1 MSKGKTTR
9 FNGSRY
15 AVQTGFE
22 DTPKAIT
29 LATSTKPIVL
39 TVTTHGYASA
49 DVVQVVGLHED
60 VDATYAI
67 KVLTADTFELRGSN
81 GEDYDFTDVAEATV
95 ARGVFAN
102 ICELTSYNEVG
113 DTRAQLPTSTI
124 CSDDEEES
132 EPGSRTPGTLTLQFN
147 SAPATASQQALQALD
162 DATTKFWSRLRLT
175 NGQGTM
181 LVHGYIQTGIGMDGS
196 TGALFTGGVTIQKTP
211 PVSGARSK
219 VWFPTVTG
227 A

>member
-9 FNGSRY
+9 FNGSRF
-15 AVQTGFE
+15 AVQTGLE
-22 DTPKAIT
+22 AEKTIT
-29 LATSTKPIVL
+29 AATQAKPIVI
-39 TVTTHGYASA
+39 TVVGHGYESA
-49 DVVQVVGLHED
+49 DVVQVSGLHED

-67 KVLTADTFELRGSN
+67 KKLSDDTFSLVGSN
-81 GEDYDFTDVAEATV
+81 GEDYELSLDSAT
-95 ARGVFAN
+95 AKRGVFTN
-102 ICELTSYNEVG
+102 ICELTSYGEAG

-132 EPGSRTPGTLTLQFN
+132 EPGMRTPGTLTLQFN
-147 SAPATASQQALQALD
+147 SAPATTGQQTLQQLD
-162 DATTKFWSRLRLT
+162 DDTERFWSRLRLS
-175 NGQGTM
+175 NGQGTV

-219 VWFPTVTG
+219 VWFPVVTG

>member
-15 AVQTGFE
+15 AVQTSLEGE
-22 DTPKAIT
+22 KLIT
-29 LATSTKPIVL
+29 AASQTKPIV
-39 TVTTHGYASA
+39 VTAAAHGYDSG
-49 DVVQVVGLHED
+49 DVVRVSGLHES

-67 KVLTADTFELRGSN
+67 KKLDVDTFELVGSN
-81 GEDYDFTDVAEATV
+81 GVDYVLDAANATA
-95 ARGVFAN
+95 ARGVFTN
-102 ICELTSYNEVG
+102 ICELTSYSEAG
-113 DTRAQLPTSTI
+113 DTRAQMPTTTI

-132 EPGSRTPGTLTLQFN
+132 EPGMRTPGTLTLQFN
-147 SAPATASQQALQALD
+147 SAPATSAQQTLLALD
-162 DATTKFWSRLRLT
+162 DNTERFWSRLRLT
-175 NGQGTM
+175 NGQGLV

-196 TGALFTGGVTIQKTP
+196 TGAFFTSGVTIQKTP

-219 VWFPTVTG
+219 VWFPAVTG